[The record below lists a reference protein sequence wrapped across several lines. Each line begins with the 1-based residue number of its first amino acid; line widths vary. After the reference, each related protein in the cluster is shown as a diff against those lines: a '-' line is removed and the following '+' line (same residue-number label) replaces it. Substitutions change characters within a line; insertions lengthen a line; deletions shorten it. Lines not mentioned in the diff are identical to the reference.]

1 MRRRLNDDGTLQ
13 FQELI
18 SALTLDTLPNQS
30 LIGRV
35 LRDPNIWQASG
46 HVAATKRLTPL
57 QQDSQHQFSQF
68 ALEIER
74 FAEREAA
81 RRVGERHIARLLV
94 ELGGNNNT
102 FAFLSLN
109 PKLVYDEVRRLELG
123 PDFTAAELAGWHGLI
138 DTNVVL
144 KSKQNLWE
152 ANWRALTQTSP
163 PEPVTIWVSTTV
175 LAELDSIPLH
185 HKDPDVR
192 RKATAF
198 TMWLKKKVRT
208 KEDLREVALLHG
220 ARLKFWESLPA
231 ETPDSEVLETAN
243 SLRDRG
249 VRIVIITHD
258 SLMTVRGIKD
268 DFPVL
273 ELPDDWLVGE
283 DLQARGKTVPVSNG

>member
-1 MRRRLNDDGTLQ
+1 
-13 FQELI
+13 
-18 SALTLDTLPNQS
+18 
-30 LIGRV
+30 
-35 LRDPNIWQASG
+35 
-46 HVAATKRLTPL
+46 
-57 QQDSQHQFSQF
+57 
-68 ALEIER
+68 
-74 FAEREAA
+74 
-81 RRVGERHIARLLV
+81 V
-94 ELGGNNNT
+94 ELGGTDNR